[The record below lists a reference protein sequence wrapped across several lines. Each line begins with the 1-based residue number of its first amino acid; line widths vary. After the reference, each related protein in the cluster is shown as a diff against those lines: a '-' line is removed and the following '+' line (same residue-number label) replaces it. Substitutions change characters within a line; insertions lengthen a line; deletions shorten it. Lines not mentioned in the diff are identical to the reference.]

1 MISGCNQWLDIDEL
15 MRNAPTSRQAPVEK
29 MLVEELEDV
38 KDKLDN
44 IRRDIRTLDS
54 REHQRFQ
61 KLDENDRRILSQADE
76 RFAVLMQ
83 MLVDEAKD
91 GPRLFSF
98 KPVDPGFFDRPKW
111 MSAKFQITLWCEH
124 SRQPLPALN
133 PAGSKQGV
141 YELDLPR
148 EWFVKAAPLLKTMSV
163 TLGLILPVA
172 GSATKLMLDEKT
184 YKGIEE
190 QLDLGQKSLE
200 FAVKGSDVAV
210 DWQSKT
216 NTPDLEHG
224 EAIRA
229 QGAVLR
235 KLHTLLKEKD
245 PGFGGLVQVQNKR
258 REFLWVHPQ
267 FVDEY

>member
-1 MISGCNQWLDIDEL
+1 
-15 MRNAPTSRQAPVEK
+15 
-29 MLVEELEDV
+29 
-38 KDKLDN
+38 
-44 IRRDIRTLDS
+44 
-54 REHQRFQ
+54 
-61 KLDENDRRILSQADE
+61 
-76 RFAVLMQ
+76 
-83 MLVDEAKD
+83 
-91 GPRLFSF
+91 
-98 KPVDPGFFDRPKW
+98 
-111 MSAKFQITLWCEH
+111 
-124 SRQPLPALN
+124 
-133 PAGSKQGV
+133 
-141 YELDLPR
+141 
-148 EWFVKAAPLLKTMSV
+148 
-163 TLGLILPVA
+163 
-172 GSATKLMLDEKT
+172 MLDDKT

-200 FAVKGSDVAV
+200 FAFKGSDVAV

-229 QGAVLR
+229 QGAMLR